1 MAIVKTANVA
11 ELKNRLSAYL
21 QLVREGEEI
30 LVKDRNQPIARI
42 SPYKQTELSDDER
55 ELVASGALK
64 MPEEETANW
73 EDFWDEFFALPGA
86 RVSQNVI
93 IQAVVDER
101 EEGW

>member
-1 MAIVKTANVA
+1 MKTANVA

-21 QLVREGEEI
+21 QFVRDGEEI

-42 SPYKQTELSDDER
+42 SPYKPTELSDEER
-55 ELVASGALK
+55 QLVASGALK
-64 MPEEETANW
+64 MPEQETANW
-73 EDFWDEFFALPGA
+73 DEFWDEFFALPGA
-86 RVSQNVI
+86 SVTQNAI

>member
-1 MAIVKTANVA
+1 MKTANVA

-21 QLVREGEEI
+21 QFVREGEEI

-42 SPYKQTELSDDER
+42 SPYKQTEQSEDER
-55 ELVASGALK
+55 QLVASGALR

-73 EDFWDEFFALPGA
+73 DEFWDEFFAFPGA
-86 RVSQNVI
+86 ELGQNKI

>member
-1 MAIVKTANVA
+1 MKTANVA

-21 QLVREGEEI
+21 QLVRDGEEI

-42 SPYKQTELSDDER
+42 SPYKQTGQSDDER
-55 ELVASGALK
+55 QLVASGALK
-64 MPEEETANW
+64 MPEQETANW
-73 EDFWDEFFALPGA
+73 DEFWDEFFALPGA
-86 RVSQNVI
+86 SVSQGAI

>member
-1 MAIVKTANVA
+1 MKTANVA

-21 QLVREGEEI
+21 QFVREGEEI

-42 SPYKQTELSDDER
+42 SPYKQTEQSDDER
-55 ELVASGALK
+55 QLVASGALK
-64 MPEEETANW
+64 MPAEETANW
-73 EDFWDEFFALPGA
+73 GEFWDEFFALPGA
-86 RVSQNVI
+86 GLKQNAI